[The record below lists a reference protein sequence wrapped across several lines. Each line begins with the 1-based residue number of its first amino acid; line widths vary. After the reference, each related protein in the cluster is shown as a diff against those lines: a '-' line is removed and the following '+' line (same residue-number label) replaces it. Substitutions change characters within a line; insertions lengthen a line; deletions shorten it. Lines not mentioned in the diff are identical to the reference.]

1 MEELEYAK
9 EFSTDE
15 FLISS
20 NSQLLFSLKKAK
32 ELFDIKIKKPEII
45 IGFKKIVQK
54 VFLEKKRM
62 SFMTSKFK
70 WLLLD

>member
-32 ELFDIKIKKPEII
+32 EMFDIKIKKQEII

-54 VFLEKKRM
+54 VFLGKKRM
-62 SFMTSKFK
+62 SFMT
-70 WLLLD
+70 

>member
-20 NSQLLFSLKKAK
+20 NSQLLFSLKKAN
-32 ELFDIKIKKPEII
+32 ELFDIKIKKQEII

-54 VFLEKKRM
+54 VFLGKKRM
-62 SFMTSKFK
+62 SFMN
-70 WLLLD
+70 

>member
-1 MEELEYAK
+1 MEYAK

-20 NSQLLFSLKKAK
+20 NVQLLFSLKKAK
-32 ELFDIKIKKPEII
+32 EMFDIKIKKQEII

-54 VFLEKKRM
+54 VFLGKKRM
-62 SFMTSKFK
+62 SFMT
-70 WLLLD
+70 

>member
-1 MEELEYAK
+1 MEELEELEYAK

-32 ELFDIKIKKPEII
+32 EMFDIKIKKTEII
-45 IGFKKIVQK
+45 IGFKKIAQK

-62 SFMTSKFK
+62 SFMT
-70 WLLLD
+70 

>member
-1 MEELEYAK
+1 MEELEYVK

-32 ELFDIKIKKPEII
+32 EMFDIKIKKPEII
-45 IGFKKIVQK
+45 IGFKKIAQK

-62 SFMTSKFK
+62 SFMT
-70 WLLLD
+70 

>member
-1 MEELEYAK
+1 LEYAK

-32 ELFDIKIKKPEII
+32 EMFDIKIKKPKII
-45 IGFKKIVQK
+45 IGLKKIAQK

-62 SFMTSKFK
+62 SFMT
-70 WLLLD
+70 

>member
-1 MEELEYAK
+1 LEYAK

-20 NSQLLFSLKKAK
+20 NVQLLFSLKKAK

-45 IGFKKIVQK
+45 IGLKKIVQK
-54 VFLEKKRM
+54 VFLGKKRM
-62 SFMTSKFK
+62 SFMTYKFK
-70 WLLLD
+70 RFVLY

>member
-32 ELFDIKIKKPEII
+32 EMFDIKIKKQEII

-54 VFLEKKRM
+54 VFLGKKRM
-62 SFMTSKFK
+62 SFMTYKFK
-70 WLLLD
+70 RFVLD

>member
-1 MEELEYAK
+1 LEYAK
-9 EFSTDE
+9 GFSTDE
-15 FLISS
+15 FLIRS

-45 IGFKKIVQK
+45 IGLKKIAQK

-62 SFMTSKFK
+62 SFMT
-70 WLLLD
+70 

>member
-1 MEELEYAK
+1 MEYAK

-32 ELFDIKIKKPEII
+32 EMFDIKIKKQEII
-45 IGFKKIVQK
+45 IGFKKIAQK

-62 SFMTSKFK
+62 SFMN
-70 WLLLD
+70 